1 MRRLIVCLA
10 LLLPMQAAFAQDVVQ
25 ILADRLQRDGQGI
38 GIVAA
43 VIENNTPV
51 FTNFGVTQAGGKLR
65 SIKQRCSRSA
75 RSASSSSICSLRKW
89 CSTAL

>member
-1 MRRLIVCLA
+1 
-10 LLLPMQAAFAQDVVQ
+10 
-25 ILADRLQRDGQGI
+25 
-38 GIVAA
+38 